1 MQFVEPRTHAGQ
13 VVAELAET
21 TRSRAELV
29 AVFDIVAFE
38 PARADGEVHAAVGD
52 MVDRSG
58 HVGQQ
63 FGVAVAVARDECAE
77 LRIRGV
83 GGHHRQEG
91 PRLEVGGI
99 GVAEQGIEVVPD
111 PDGVGPHLI
120 GRPPRIPHR
129 GDGGALRLDLDADM
143 DGVGGVETR
152 HAAILTHACR
162 ERDR

>member
-13 VVAELAET
+13 VVAELSET
-21 TRSRAELV
+21 TRGCSELV

-38 PARADGEVHAAVGD
+38 PAGADGEVHAAVGD
-52 MVDRSG
+52 MVDRAG

-63 FGVAVAVARDECAE
+63 FGVAVAVARDERAE

-83 GGHHRQEG
+83 GGHHRQKG
-91 PRLEVGGI
+91 PRLEMGGI
-99 GVAEQGIEVVPD
+99 GVAEEGIEVVPD
-111 PDGVGPHLI
+111 PDGVGPHLV

-143 DGVGGVETR
+143 DGGRGIKTR
-152 HAAILTHACR
+152 HAAILTHARR
-162 ERDR
+162 EGDR